1 MIVSVV
7 DVATTLRLMTI
18 GCFAGAGEGTLL
30 LDEQA
35 NAGDRKAQRRV
46 EISAGRR
53 GDWAG
58 ALPIGTPTVPLS

>member
-35 NAGDRKAQRRV
+35 NRGAREAQPSA
-46 EISAGRR
+46 EIAPAPR

-58 ALPIGTPTVPLS
+58 PLPNGVKPRR